1 MMAQNW
7 AGIGTMPSAIQIK
20 ARCKIRL
27 LSNLQADN
35 FLISTCSASWINH
48 PTHYHQKR
56 SWCTRIHCRPIHWN
70 IFSLER
76 DFIFGLNNLSSAD
89 DWHKNHSRIIDGY
102 EKNAFQHQKTRN
114 VQWCQ
119 GVPLQHVLKNDVHKK
134 ELIFCK
140 SLKGI
145 NGIIEGWLIVGVTT
159 MWREDSTHPTRHAPY
174 QGPQPNRPQGNRSLL
189 HSHTQLCCCSWRI
202 IHVTNIDQHLA
213 PKVFYEVHIRT
224 FGWPIHD
231 FHGLVLH

>member
-1 MMAQNW
+1 MS
-7 AGIGTMPSAIQIK
+7 GLVDKS
-20 ARCKIRL
+20 
-27 LSNLQADN
+27 SNSL
-35 FLISTCSASWINH
+35 
-48 PTHYHQKR
+48 PQKY
-56 SWCTRIHCRPIHWN
+56 SWCTRIHCQPIHWN

-119 GVPLQHVLKNDVHKK
+119 GVPLQHVLKNDIHKK

-145 NGIIEGWLIVGVTT
+145 NGIIDGWSCGLDSFTYQVTKL
-159 MWREDSTHPTRHAPY
+159 WNEIPSSIKDA
-174 QGPQPNRPQGNRSLL
+174 NSLL
-189 HSHTQLCCCSWRI
+189 NFKSLLSKWAGPECHCGSCILC
-202 IHVTNIDQHLA
+202 
-213 PKVFYEVHIRT
+213 KVYNV
-224 FGWPIHD
+224 
-231 FHGLVLH
+231 